1 MVQKLHRSPRW
12 GNLDYVRHTGLREV
26 SSSTVN
32 DVNRQ
37 PIRVDEQGHMI
48 TGWQDISTNTY
59 YFRSSG
65 ATQTS
70 EVAIDDTVHMFNGKV
85 VMVGC

>member
-1 MVQKLHRSPRW
+1 MVQKLHRSPKG

-65 ATQTS
+65 ATQIS